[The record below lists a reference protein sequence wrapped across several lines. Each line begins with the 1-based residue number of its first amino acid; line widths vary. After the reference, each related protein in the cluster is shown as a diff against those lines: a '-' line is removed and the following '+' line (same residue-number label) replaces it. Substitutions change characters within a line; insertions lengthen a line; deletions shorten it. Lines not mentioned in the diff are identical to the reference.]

1 MGLSVY
7 SAGRT
12 VSINA
17 MNLQEWKKLSRP
29 EKERIW
35 ATLSE
40 SETSAI
46 RNRRRHSRSKSH
58 DYHSTSGYGPGR
70 ATGLPVQGS
79 MILRATGMLIILGV
93 VTISLVS
100 PELIGEN
107 GGVTSFLA
115 AILCGI
121 VCATAASI
129 LDRQEALMEQLQNTD
144 ARVARIEERIAPRRD
159 PARQEEAPTTGA
171 AD

>member
-1 MGLSVY
+1 
-7 SAGRT
+7 
-12 VSINA
+12 
-17 MNLQEWKKLSRP
+17 
-29 EKERIW
+29 
-35 ATLSE
+35 
-40 SETSAI
+40 
-46 RNRRRHSRSKSH
+46 
-58 DYHSTSGYGPGR
+58 
-70 ATGLPVQGS
+70 